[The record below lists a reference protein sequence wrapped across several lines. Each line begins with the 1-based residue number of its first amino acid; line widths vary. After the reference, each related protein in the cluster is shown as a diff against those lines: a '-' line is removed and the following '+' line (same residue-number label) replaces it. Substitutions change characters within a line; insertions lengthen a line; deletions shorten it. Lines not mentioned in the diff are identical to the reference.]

1 MDHQRWREVDDYI
14 TEMLDLEDQA
24 LRGAVQRAD
33 DAELPAIAVTAPQG
47 KLLQLIAQIHG
58 AKRILELGAL
68 GGYSTIYLARALP
81 QDGRLISLELRSD
94 CARAARQSIQA
105 AGLSDRVEVREG
117 PALES
122 LQALEREGVEP
133 FDLTFLD
140 ADKPPT
146 ADYFAYA
153 LKLSRPG
160 AVIISDNVVRDG
172 ELANPQT
179 SDPGAQ
185 GMRRFHDLLAAE
197 PRVSATTIQTVGA
210 KGYDGFT
217 LALLSG

>member
-1 MDHQRWREVDDYI
+1 MENQRWREVDDYI
-14 TEMLDLEDQA
+14 TEMLALEDQQ
-24 LRGAVQRAD
+24 LRGAAQRAA

-81 QDGRLISLELRSD
+81 KNGRLVSLELRSD
-94 CARAARQSIQA
+94 CAQAARASITA

-117 PALES
+117 PALEG
-122 LQALEREGVEP
+122 LKKLEQEGVEP

-146 ADYFAYA
+146 ADYFAHA
-153 LKLSRPG
+153 LRLSRPG
-160 AVIISDNVVRDG
+160 AIIISDNVVRDG

-179 SDPGAQ
+179 NDPSAQ
-185 GMRRFHDLLAAE
+185 GMRRFHDLLASE

-217 LALLSG
+217 LALVNG